1 MGRVLQGV
9 PFGAL
14 VLGGALAL
22 GCGAFTPA
30 PAPPFNTAVNVK
42 ELMVWIVDPSV
53 DVIWDSVGTIYTEAG
68 TKELAPRTDEQWDA
82 VRNSAAIVAE
92 SGNLLL
98 MDGRARDRGPWMS
111 FASALTDAANGARK
125 AAEARNIDA
134 LFAAGEDLYRVC
146 SACHLRYASVP

>member
-1 MGRVLQGV
+1 MLLRWL
-9 PFGAL
+9 PFSAL
-14 VLGGALAL
+14 VVGCSAL
-22 GCGAFTPA
+22 TPP

-42 ELMVWIVDPSV
+42 ELMAWIVDPSV

-98 MDGRARDRGPWMS
+98 MDGRARDRGAWMS